1 MELTIWF
8 GIFFLIAALMVA
20 LFAGD
25 KFANAYLKE
34 LGGEDKFYYRRWK
47 YCFVLHIIL
56 VGIAFFFWSSVV
68 GPILLLIAMILRPL
82 LTSTYC
88 RRKN

>member
-1 MELTIWF
+1 MKLTFWF
-8 GIFFLIAALMVA
+8 GIIFLVAALMVA
-20 LFAGD
+20 VFASD

-34 LGGEDKFYYRRWK
+34 LGGEDEFYYRRWK

-56 VGIAFFFWSSVV
+56 VGIAFFLWSSVV

-82 LTSTYC
+82 LTFTYC
-88 RRKN
+88 RRKK

>member
-1 MELTIWF
+1 MEFTFWI
-8 GIFFLIAALMVA
+8 GIFFLIVALLVA

-56 VGIAFFFWSSVV
+56 VGIAFFYWSSVV
-68 GPILLLIAMILRPL
+68 GPILLLIAMIVRPL
-82 LTSTYC
+82 LAFTYC
-88 RRKN
+88 RKKQ